1 MLNKIIL
8 HGRLTADPEIKR
20 VGTDNLSLCTFTVAV
35 DRPYSKGETKAD
47 FINCQAWRQTA
58 DFIGKYFS
66 KGKLIVVEG
75 MLTNNNYEDKNG
87 VKHYSYVVGVQNVS
101 FGEGKSSSDSS
112 NSTHSDQTAA
122 AKTQA
127 SLDGVDLSEFE
138 DLGDGDMPF

>member
-8 HGRLTADPEIKR
+8 HGRLTKDPELR
-20 VGTDNLSLCTFTVAV
+20 QVGTDKLSLCNFTVAV

-47 FINCQAWRQTA
+47 FIKCQAWRQTA

-66 KGKLIVVEG
+66 KGKLIIVEG

-101 FGEGKSSSDSS
+101 FGESKNSSSGGQQGYTASDSKA
-112 NSTHSDQTAA
+112 TT
-122 AKTQA
+122 
-127 SLDGVDLSEFE
+127 LDDVDLSEFE
-138 DLGDGDMPF
+138 ELDDGDVPF